1 MAKKILVMGL
11 PGSGKS
17 YLADKLA
24 PKLNAVWLN
33 ADRVREE
40 ANDWDFSPDGRVRQ
54 AGRYI
59 LISKLLQRETDF
71 FPKFDEKDI
80 EPSIAVGC
88 INSANNIF

>member
-1 MAKKILVMGL
+1 MKFYIR
-11 PGSGKS
+11 
-17 YLADKLA
+17 
-24 PKLNAVWLN
+24 KLNAQELGY
-33 ADRVREE
+33 R
-40 ANDWDFSPDGRVRQ
+40 DGRVRQ

-88 INSANNIF
+88 IQGDF